1 MHTADL
7 LDHALRAA
15 ERLGY
20 KIRQEWLGG
29 SGGGDC
35 EIQGQKWI
43 FIDLALSPP
52 DQLQLVVE
60 VLRREPRATTLDL
73 TPSLKRLI
81 PEKKAA

>member
-15 ERLGY
+15 EGLGY

-73 TPSLKRLI
+73 TPALKRLI

>member
-43 FIDLALSPP
+43 FVDLALSPP

>member
-35 EIQGQKWI
+35 EIKGQKWL
-43 FIDLALSPP
+43 FIDLSLGLP
-52 DQLQLVVE
+52 DQLHQAVE
-60 VLRREPRATTLDL
+60 ALRRESQIPNLDL
-73 TPSLKRLI
+73 APALRRLVS
-81 PEKKAA
+81 PKKAA

>member
-20 KIRQEWLGG
+20 RIRQEWLGG
-29 SGGGDC
+29 NGGGDC

-43 FIDLALSPP
+43 FVDLALSPH

-60 VLRREPRATTLDL
+60 VLRREPRAATLDL

-81 PEKKAA
+81 PDKKAA

>member
-35 EIQGQKWI
+35 EIKGQKWL
-43 FIDLALSPP
+43 FIDLSLGLP
-52 DQLQLVVE
+52 DQLHQAVE
-60 VLRREPRATTLDL
+60 ALRRESQTPNLDL
-73 TPSLKRLI
+73 EPALRRLVS
-81 PEKKAA
+81 PKKAA

>member
-43 FIDLALSPP
+43 FVDLGLGLP
-52 DQLQLVVE
+52 DQLLLGVD

-73 TPSLKRLI
+73 TPSLRRLV

>member
-35 EIQGQKWI
+35 EIKGQKWL
-43 FIDLALSPP
+43 FVDLSLSLP
-52 DQLQLVVE
+52 DQLHQVVE
-60 VLRREPRATTLDL
+60 ALRREPAAANLELSPPLRQLV
-73 TPSLKRLI
+73 PG
-81 PEKKAA
+81 KKAA

>member
-43 FIDLALSPP
+43 FVDLALSPP

-60 VLRREPRATTLDL
+60 VLRREPRATALDL